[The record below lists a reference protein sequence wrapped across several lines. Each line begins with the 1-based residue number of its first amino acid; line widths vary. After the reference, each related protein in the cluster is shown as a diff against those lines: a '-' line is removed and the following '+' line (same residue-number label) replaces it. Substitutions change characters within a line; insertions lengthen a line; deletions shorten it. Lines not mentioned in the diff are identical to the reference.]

1 MQRQDYAQLTLF
13 QGDFPANLFPLPGSS
28 EARQT
33 TVTSGRK
40 CAESCG
46 SCTPLGYAVRMCL
59 TSKIWRS
66 TRCLLTWKEKA
77 TKQQRCIYQLAVSVP
92 GTDEKE
98 SQSWDTEKEWHEM
111 HEKQFARLIPTP
123 TASAARG
130 AAKSRYF
137 GGENYHC
144 RLDELAEL
152 TPWGVCGRL
161 NPAWVEWLMG
171 FPIGWTDLDA

>member
-1 MQRQDYAQLTLF
+1 MQRQDCTQLTLF
-13 QGDFPANLFPLPGSS
+13 QGDSPANPFPLPGSS
-28 EARQT
+28 EARQM

-59 TSKIWRS
+59 TSKIWHS

-77 TKQQRCIYQLAVSVP
+77 TKQQRCIYQLAVSAL
-92 GTDEKE
+92 GTGGKE
-98 SQSWDTEKEWHEM
+98 SQSWGTEKEWHEM

-152 TPWGVCGRL
+152 TPWGVRGRL

>member
-1 MQRQDYAQLTLF
+1 M
-13 QGDFPANLFPLPGSS
+13 
-28 EARQT
+28 
-33 TVTSGRK
+33 TVISGRK
-40 CAESCG
+40 CAESCV

-59 TSKIWRS
+59 TSSIWHS

-77 TKQQRCIYQLAVSVP
+77 TKQQRCLYQLAVSVP

-130 AAKSRYF
+130 AVKSRYF

-144 RLDELAEL
+144 RLDEFAEL